1 MNDATIY
8 ACTAVS
14 ANFGATDK
22 KPTPTVQIV
31 VRVDEG
37 PMKGKFVTYEEQVD
51 ARSAKYVGWSATA
64 VGWKGGDIET
74 IKADATKWIAE
85 TGGVTTVEIK
95 EIVTRK
101 GTPDEGIWFKPS
113 AIGKGA
119 AKPLRK
125 ADSNA
130 TRDAND
136 AMRAAMGGPPADD
149 VPHASTGYD
158 PDFDGLAVTTREPS
172 SIAKVLS

>member
-1 MNDATIY
+1 MNDAVIY

-14 ANFGATDK
+14 AEYGATDK
-22 KPTPTVQIV
+22 SQAPRAQIV

-37 PMKGKFVTYEEQVD
+37 PMKGQRVTYEEEVN
-51 ARSAKYVGWSATA
+51 AKSAKYVGWAMTA
-64 VGWKGGDIET
+64 VGWKGDKLAT
-74 IKADATKWIAE
+74 LKADAAKWIAD

-119 AKPLRK
+119 AKPLRPVSAS
-125 ADSNA
+125 ADK
-130 TRDAND
+130 DANE
-136 AMRAAMGGPPADD
+136 AMRAAMGGAPSDAPPPNDED
-149 VPHASTGYD
+149 VPFITCSS
-158 PDFDGLAVTTREPS
+158 REPS
-172 SIAKVLS
+172 FVAKVLS